1 MTIPDAV
8 KKLLKQKSTWAGIAA
23 IIIALAGLDSA
34 SAEQFA
40 VTLAG
45 VFGVLY
51 PEKVEPK

>member
-8 KKLLKQKSTWAGIAA
+8 KSLLKQKSTWAGIAA

-40 VTLAG
+40 VILAG

-51 PEKVEPK
+51 PEKVA

>member
-1 MTIPDAV
+1 MKIPESA
-8 KKLLKQKSTWAGIAA
+8 KILFRQKSTWAGIAA
-23 IIIALAGLDSA
+23 IVIALAGLDSA

-40 VTLAG
+40 VILAG